1 MKFRDNKIATARREV
16 GIVRNKIARKAANRA
31 VRRARRLYIEEDSAN

>member
-16 GIVRNKIARKAANRA
+16 GIVRNKVARKAANRV
-31 VRRARRLYIEEDSAN
+31 VRRARRIYIEDSAN

>member
-16 GIVRNKIARKAANRA
+16 GIVRSKVARKAANRA
-31 VRRARRLYIEEDSAN
+31 VRRARRIYIEDSAN